1 MSDLLNPD
9 KEFYPDDDLNHE
21 NTVRPQSFD
30 DFAGQAHILEN
41 LEVFVKAWRS
51 IRSRFVARTSRF
63 GKNDIGKYYCE

>member
-30 DFAGQAHILEN
+30 DFAGQGSYSRES
-41 LEVFVKAWRS
+41 RS
-51 IRSRFVARTSRF
+51 FRKSF
-63 GKNDIGKYYCE
+63 